1 MDLHGHWV
9 HAHEEDSGDE
19 RVFRPASH
27 PLPRSRG
34 RQELELRP
42 GGTFVERH
50 PGPVDVPVESTGSW
64 SLQGDQLTLG
74 DEVWTVADASPDRLT
89 LKRSAG

>member
-1 MDLHGHWV
+1 MDPHGHWV
-9 HAHEEDSGDE
+9 HAHEEDTDDE

-42 GGTFVERH
+42 DGSYVERH

-64 SLQGDQLTLG
+64 SLDGDQLTLG
-74 DEVWTVADASPDRLT
+74 DERWTIASASPDRLAFR
-89 LKRSAG
+89 RSAG

>member
-1 MDLHGHWV
+1 
-9 HAHEEDSGDE
+9 
-19 RVFRPASH
+19 
-27 PLPRSRG
+27 
-34 RQELELRP
+34 
-42 GGTFVERH
+42 VERH